1 MTWQTY
7 QDINIYFVVSGDPDL
22 LDFSVVSV
30 HIQNDTYNVGGLLII
45 CFLCFKCSV
54 ISYFDDQSCASQ
66 NIKPISP
73 LLLFTKINF

>member
-7 QDINIYFVVSGDPDL
+7 QNMNIYFVVSGEPDL

-45 CFLCFKCSV
+45 CFL
-54 ISYFDDQSCASQ
+54 YF
-66 NIKPISP
+66 
-73 LLLFTKINF
+73 